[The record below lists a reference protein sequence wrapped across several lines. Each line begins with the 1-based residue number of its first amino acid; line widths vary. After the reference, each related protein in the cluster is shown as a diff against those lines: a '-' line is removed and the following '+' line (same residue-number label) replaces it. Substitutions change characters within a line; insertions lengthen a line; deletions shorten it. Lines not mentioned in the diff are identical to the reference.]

1 MDSIFCDLVSSVF
14 NILNIVQNKR
24 LINRALF
31 FS

>member
-1 MDSIFCDLVSSVF
+1 MDSIFCDLVSSVL

-24 LINRALF
+24 LIYRALF